1 MCANMKLP
9 IVHKPC
15 VHIDSWSTDNC
26 LLRYIVTTAFWPI
39 ECTDMYLNDVPHV
52 QADTKSNAYPMHA
65 DACPTRVSN
74 PDRTYDPV
82 VARQAT
88 GSDCSSSWY
97 SGQS

>member
-52 QADTKSNAYPMHA
+52 IVPQTHVIYLYSVGNMCHYLF
-65 DACPTRVSN
+65 CLFE
-74 PDRTYDPV
+74 
-82 VARQAT
+82 
-88 GSDCSSSWY
+88 DCFMRALY
-97 SGQS
+97 VC

>member
-39 ECTDMYLNDVPHV
+39 ECTDMYLNDVPHRHSTTDPCDLLV
-52 QADTKSNAYPMHA
+52 QCREN
-65 DACPTRVSN
+65 VSLF
-74 PDRTYDPV
+74 V
-82 VARQAT
+82 LSV
-88 GSDCSSSWY
+88 
-97 SGQS
+97 